1 MGFNRA
7 RADYLGDMKQIALA
21 IALAP
26 ALILFAP
33 AGWAAE
39 KLTLAAISEY
49 LNGLV
54 TAQGSFS
61 QINDDASRSTGM
73 LYLHRPG
80 RMRFEYDPPERVVVV
95 AGSGAVTIHDP
106 KSNQPPETYPLKRTP
121 LSVILAR
128 NVDLERADMV
138 VGHWFD
144 GTMTI
149 VTAQDPENPEYGSID
164 LMFSDNPVELRRW
177 VIRDGSG
184 GQTTVVLDQLQ
195 TGVKLSTFLF
205 STQSGSGS
213 DDR

>member
-7 RADYLGDMKQIALA
+7 GADYLRGMKQIALA

-26 ALILFAP
+26 ALILFTPVA
-33 AGWAAE
+33 WAAE
-39 KLTLAAISEY
+39 KLPLAAISEY

-54 TAQGSFS
+54 TAKATFS
-61 QINDDASRSTGM
+61 QINDDSSRSTGT

-80 RMRFEYDPPERVVVV
+80 RMRFEYDPPERLVVV
-95 AGSGAVTIHDP
+95 AGSGTIIIYDP
-106 KSNQPPETYPLKRTP
+106 KSNQQPETYPLRRTP

-128 NVDLERADMV
+128 KVDLERADMV

-144 GTMTI
+144 GTLTV
-149 VTAQDPENPEYGSID
+149 VTAQDPDNPEYGSID

-177 VIRDGSG
+177 VIRDASG

-195 TGVKLSTFLF
+195 TGIKLSSMLF
-205 STQSGSGS
+205 STRPRTSGG
-213 DDR
+213 DR